1 MAHKNTIA
9 NVNGQTK
16 ILDWYKDRFP
26 TDEWAIE
33 RMNKS
38 ATFQDAFVCL
48 QVGFNFYTFIGVDD
62 SIVRERVFD
71 ALATLMGCSYDH
83 VYYQWLNKDKNPLR
97 GAVYTDMR
105 GLRFINEDERTKE
118 LTEQANEV
126 LANYANFRDYE
137 EEIDGEKQKMLLVQ
151 AMKAISNL
159 VLFINE

>member
-9 NVNGQTK
+9 KVTGQTK

-48 QVGFNFYTFIGVDD
+48 QVGFDFYTFLGTTD
-62 SIVRERVFD
+62 SLVRERVFD
-71 ALATLMGCSYDH
+71 ALAALMGCSYDH
-83 VYYQWLNKDKNPLR
+83 IYYQWLNKDKNPLR

-105 GLRFINEDERTKE
+105 GLRFINEDTRTRE
-118 LTEQANEV
+118 LTEAGKEV
-126 LANYANFRDYE
+126 ISNYESLRNYE
-137 EEIDGEKQKMLLVQ
+137 ECMDGYKSEMLLERAVNV
-151 AMKAISNL
+151 INDF
-159 VLFINE
+159 VHFIND